1 MALNQNYRLRGEE
14 LEKDGNS
21 LIALKEIPDYNPT
34 NPDYSFE
41 KVSALYEK
49 MRERKTTETK
59 AEQVLKT
66 AHDEA
71 VNAEWEF
78 HNTMLK
84 VKDQIIAQFGDDS
97 NEIQSLG
104 LKKKSQRKRP
114 QRKPKSD
121 SSKN

>member
-1 MALNQNYRLRGEE
+1 MAQNQNYRLRGEE

-21 LIALKEIPDYNPT
+21 LIALKKIPDYNPT
-34 NPDYSFE
+34 NPDYSYE
-41 KVSALYEK
+41 KVAWLYEK
-49 MRERKTTETK
+49 LRERKSTETK
-59 AEQVLKT
+59 AEQTLKT

-71 VNAEWEF
+71 VKVEWEF
-78 HNTMLK
+78 HDTMLK
-84 VKDQIIAQFGDDS
+84 VKDQIIAQYGDDS

-121 SSKN
+121 SGKA